1 MSSYT
6 LPPLD
11 LSDPLSKRAVQI
23 LRELQGLKLLDKND
37 TGMRNGYQAGQA
49 NAQAASHG
57 AGRVDPVM
65 GKGNAKATAPKKG
78 EVVKTKSTKKA
89 TFSRDNYLKDVRS
102 NLVGSMIFSIVML
115 CLALGLIVTGTRSYL
130 LPSLENLQQQSETIK
145 RLPSDLKSV
154 TDQIE
159 SQTTQQKDIAAQ
171 LESLVRF
178 FPNPQ
183 QTYNSYS
190 NFLTLLE
197 GQKVAVT
204 LQKGGVSQS
213 PANPL
218 LSEQGND
225 LKDANKPKD
234 PKQPAAPAPKLTML
248 SGDMKAGLN
257 YYHLLFKVEGSYVG
271 YLSARQALVNENPN
285 LVVHSETVLSNKD
298 KPSTLEITA
307 VVSIPFIYK
316 P

>member
-37 TGMRNGYQAGQA
+37 TSMRSAHHVDAASGQA
-49 NAQAASHG
+49 S
-57 AGRVDPVM
+57 GRVDPAM
-65 GKGNAKATAPKKG
+65 GMLNAKGAKKQANAKA
-78 EVVKTKSTKKA
+78 KSLRKVA
-89 TFSRDNYLKDVRS
+89 FSRDNYLKDVRS
-102 NLVGSMIFSIVML
+102 NLVGGMVFSVFML
-115 CLALGLIVTGTRSYL
+115 CLTIGLMATGTRSYL
-130 LPSLENLQQQSETIK
+130 LPNMESLQQQSETIK
-145 RLPSDLKSV
+145 RLPTDLKSV
-154 TDQIE
+154 AAQIE
-159 SQTTQQKDIAAQ
+159 SQSTQQKEIAVQ
-171 LESLVRF
+171 LENLIRF

-183 QTYNSYS
+183 QTYSSYS

-204 LQKGGVSQS
+204 MQKGGVSQT
-213 PANPL
+213 PANPML
-218 LSEQGND
+218 AEL
-225 LKDANKPKD
+225 ANKPNDGKK
-234 PKQPAAPAPKLTML
+234 PATPAAPAAKATML
-248 SGDMKAGLN
+248 SGDMKPGLN
-257 YYHLLFKVEGSYVG
+257 YYHLAFTVEGSYVG

-285 LVVHSETVLSNKD
+285 LVVHSESVLSIKD
-298 KPSTLEITA
+298 RPSTLEITS